1 VPHHTGAKAIASGEG
16 VLAFPAVKLFVQ
28 RAQAMRP
35 DFALTERNVPIVTA
49 ICQRLDGLPLAIEL
63 AASLVKVL
71 PLAAILSRLEQRLH
85 VLVGGPRDLPLRQ
98 QTLRNTIA
106 WSYNLLN
113 ADEQALFRR
122 LAVFVGGCTLEAA
135 EAVAVLE
142 RSNDPTSEE
151 TNVLKGLFS
160 LVDHSLLQQVT
171 HNDQEPRYAML
182 ETIREYALER
192 LNASGEADAI
202 RQAHAAYFLGLAE
215 EGEAQL
221 KCAGQ
226 EPWLLRLET
235 EHANL
240 RAALGWALGGKLE
253 IAQRICGALCLF
265 WIMHGHLSEGRR
277 WMEQVLRRSNP
288 ETIDQPIVGAHAKTL
303 IGAGMLAYHQADY
316 GQATT
321 LCEQSLRLYRHLGDQ
336 HGVATALHGL
346 GRVASLGG
354 PFTAARTLY
363 EESLAIYR
371 ALDDQWSIAQTSLY
385 LGLALAFEG
394 QVLEARA
401 FVVESLATF
410 RELRTGWDIGNALF
424 IFADLHSFLGD
435 YETAHAA
442 AEESLAIM
450 CALADRR
457 GIARASM
464 AQADSAVERGDHRS
478 AILLLQESLGILQ
491 ELGQRWLIIRW
502 MVQVA
507 QLAAHHLPEQAAQL
521 FGAVFA
527 LRDGLHSPITGF
539 YRSFLERT
547 LVLVRAKLD
556 EARFQAAWEIG
567 QTMTWNQAVGYARE
581 TLNLVNAPV
590 HFQPSVSAP
599 STSPE
604 PIVGNPTRLSA
615 REVEVLRLVAGG
627 LTDAEIAE
635 QLVISRRTVNTH
647 LSSIY
652 SKLAVKSRT
661 AAVRVALDQ
670 QLI

>member
-1 VPHHTGAKAIASGEG
+1 
-16 VLAFPAVKLFVQ
+16 
-28 RAQAMRP
+28 
-35 DFALTERNVPIVTA
+35 
-49 ICQRLDGLPLAIEL
+49 
-63 AASLVKVL
+63 
-71 PLAAILSRLEQRLH
+71 
-85 VLVGGPRDLPLRQ
+85 VGGPRDLPLRQ

-122 LAVFVGGCTLEAA
+122 LAVFVGGCTQEAA

-142 RSNDPTSEE
+142 GSNDPMSEE

-160 LVDHSLLQQVT
+160 LVDHSLLQQVA

-240 RAALGWALGGKLE
+240 RAALGWALGCGELE
-253 IAQRICGALCLF
+253 IAQRICGALWLF

-288 ETIDQPIVGAHAKTL
+288 ETIDQPIVGARAKTL

-371 ALDDQWSIAQTSLY
+371 ALDDRWSIAQASLY
-385 LGLALAFEG
+385 LGLALLFEG
-394 QVLEARA
+394 QALEAHP

-410 RELRTGWDIGNALF
+410 RELKTSWDIGNALF

-435 YETAHAA
+435 YETEYTA

-450 CALADRR
+450 RALGDRR

-464 AQADSAVERGDHRS
+464 VLADSAIERGDYRS
-478 AILLLQESLGILQ
+478 AIQPLQESLRRFQ
-491 ELGQRWLIIRW
+491 ELGQRWHIASC
-502 MVQVA
+502 MAVVA
-507 QLAAHHLPEQAAQL
+507 QLIAHHHPEQAVQL

-527 LRDGLHSPITGF
+527 LRDGLHSPLTEF
-539 YRSFLERT
+539 HRSVFERS
-547 LVLVRAKLD
+547 LVLLRAKLD

-567 QTMTWNQAVGYARE
+567 QAMTWDQTVGYALELLDR
-581 TLNLVNAPV
+581 VNVTV
-590 HFQPSVSAP
+590 HHQPSAPPP
-599 STSPE
+599 STSPRLS
-604 PIVGNPTRLSA
+604 GNLTVLSA
-615 REVEVLRLVAGG
+615 RELDVLRLVADG
-627 LTDAEIAE
+627 LSDAEIAA

-661 AAVRVALDQ
+661 AAVRVAREQ